1 MKPEIIGFA
10 FLPWIIFFIEKFIDK
25 GNIKFIYYAV
35 PFLAI
40 VINSKAS
47 TAGMIIIFLLFSY
60 WSLLKK
66 IKFKNI
72 FIIFV
77 LLLSVVSILQIENYG
92 VTNNS
97 IIDRPYDKEYDFRA
111 EPSVLYKVSVLDLV
125 REPFLK
131 LLTQVNLYTVD
142 L

>member
-1 MKPEIIGFA
+1 MRAVMKPEIIGFA

-77 LLLSVVSILQIENYG
+77 LLLSVVSILQIENYV
-92 VTNNS
+92 VT
-97 IIDRPYDKEYDFRA
+97 
-111 EPSVLYKVSVLDLV
+111 
-125 REPFLK
+125 
-131 LLTQVNLYTVD
+131 
-142 L
+142 